1 MPQGSVLGPL
11 LFSLYMQPLGNIIGK
26 HDYITLTLI
35 ILGSTFL
42 LDNDISKLSK
52 LTVYL
57 FFLSPAAFHLLPPTC
72 YLFLMLK
79 RSCIHGL
86 KTRLL
91 KCITD
96 QNAAG

>member
-52 LTVYL
+52 LTVY
-57 FFLSPAAFHLLPPTC
+57 FFKVLHVILDSNSPLSSH
-72 YLFLMLK
+72 
-79 RSCIHGL
+79 
-86 KTRLL
+86 
-91 KCITD
+91 
-96 QNAAG
+96 